1 MEKDQENKLGKE
13 VCVEFDIDE
22 ETMNQMPYEE
32 IDNHIFVSPAVEI
45 DESLMTHFSNIYG
58 KS

>member
-32 IDNHIFVSPAVEI
+32 IDDHIFASPAVEI
-45 DESLMTHFSNIYG
+45 DESLMTHFSNI
-58 KS
+58 